1 MSDARARLAA
11 AMGVAPAWRD
21 IEGREHVTGPDTQA
35 ALLAAMGVGAGEEA
49 DALAQGAPPPE
60 IVARA
65 GAMVEIAAQGD
76 WRLMRE
82 DGAVAEGRADGALR
96 LVAPMGVHRLRVA
109 GVERLLIAAPDH
121 APSVA
126 QVAGRGRV
134 WGAMSAL
141 YALHGA
147 DSLGLGDYADL
158 GAAASALAGLGADFI
173 GVNPVHARGAAHGG
187 ISPYSPSS
195 RIALEPGWIAPRAA
209 PGFAACAAAQALLAE
224 AAPGVSAARAGDFA
238 RHRARDAAA
247 APALRALY
255 EAFDDADGAFAAWR
269 AGLGPTL
276 GAALEDFALFEA
288 LSLRLG
294 EDWRAWPRGYAT
306 PDAPAA
312 RALARAH
319 PDEPRYHLWLQWL
332 ADRQLAAAQAR
343 ARGAGMALGLYL
355 DLAVGVRP
363 DGADVWANPQAFARG
378 VSLGAPPDRLAPG
391 GQVWALAPFSP
402 QGLRA
407 AAYAPFVAALRAA
420 MRHAGLLRIDHVLG
434 FARAYWA
441 PESGAPGGYVAYPLE
456 ALLAITRIEAAR
468 AGCVV
473 VGEDLGTVPEGFRR
487 RLADSG
493 LYGCSVMQFERSGG
507 AFTPP
512 RRYPAMA
519 IASFGTHDTPTFRGW
534 LRGRDID
541 WRKKIG
547 DYDATAAAQAREGRA
562 AEAEAFARLLRG
574 EGLAAGGEGLAAE
587 GEGLAA
593 GGEGPS
599 ADGDG
604 LAAGGEDALC
614 DAAHRLLAGAPC
626 ALVALSLDDALGVVE
641 QPNLPGTVDQHPN
654 WRRRL
659 PVAVEALATDPDL
672 RRLAAILSEARPKGN
687 AMSVKTVATQ
697 PIEGQKPGTSGLR
710 AKTAVFMRPN
720 YLENYIQATFDALGG
735 VAGKTLALG
744 GDGRYFAAEASQIIL
759 KMAAANGAARVIVG
773 RGGLLSTPA
782 ASALIRKRK
791 TDGGLILSASHNPG
805 GPDGDFGVKYNIA
818 AGGPAPEAITEAIH
832 ARTLSIT
839 QYRILDAP
847 DIDLG
852 ADGETALGAMAVE
865 VIDPVSDYAA
875 LMRTLFDFD
884 AIRALFASGFTM
896 RFDAMHAVTGPYA
909 TALFAELGAGPE
921 TVMNGVPS
929 PDFGGGHPDPNPVW
943 AKPLIELMMGDG
955 APDFGAA
962 SDGDG
967 DRNMIVGRGCY
978 VSPSD
983 SLAVLA
989 ANAHLAPGYAQGV
1002 KGVARSMPTSRAADR
1017 VALKLGVKAYE
1028 TPTGWKFFG
1037 TLLDAGLA
1045 SLCGEESAGTGSDHV
1060 REKDGLWAVLLWLN
1074 ILAVR
1079 KQSVAQIMA
1088 AHWAEYGRDYYT
1100 RHDYEAVDKAAAE
1113 GLMDALRARLATLPG
1128 EKIAGLTV
1136 SAADDFSYTDPV
1148 DGATASRQGIRIF
1161 FAEDARA
1168 VFRLSGTGTEG
1179 ATLRVYLERY
1189 EPDPAR
1195 HGLNPAQALAG
1206 VIAAA
1211 DALADIKGRTGR
1223 AAPDVTT

>member
-1 MSDARARLAA
+1 MSDPRSDAATDARSEPRARLAA
-11 AMGVAPAWRD
+11 AMGIAPRWRD

-35 ALLAAMGVGAGEEA
+35 ALLAAMGVGPGEEA
-49 DALAQGAPPPE
+49 DALAQGVAAPE

-65 GAMVEIAAQGD
+65 GAPVEIAAEGP
-76 WRLMRE
+76 WRFERE
-82 DGAVAEGRADGALR
+82 DGVVEEGRAGGALR
-96 LVAPMGVHRLRVA
+96 LTPPMGVHRLH
-109 GVERLLIAAPDH
+109 VEGAARLLIAAPDR
-121 APSVA
+121 APGVA

-134 WGAMSAL
+134 WGAMTAL
-141 YALHGA
+141 YALHSA
-147 DSLGLGDYADL
+147 ESLGLGDYADL
-158 GAAASALAGLGADFI
+158 GAAAEALAGMGADFI
-173 GVNPVHARGAAHGG
+173 GVNPVHARGAAHDGV
-187 ISPYSPSS
+187 SPYSPSS
-195 RIALEPGWIAPRAA
+195 RIALEPGWIAPREAQ
-209 PGFAACAAAQALLAE
+209 GFHACPQAQALLAE
-224 AAPGVSAARAGDFA
+224 AAPGIAAARAGPFA

-247 APALRALY
+247 APVLRALFA
-255 EAFDDADGAFAAWR
+255 AFDDADGAFAAWR

-276 GAALEDFALFEA
+276 GAALEGFALFEA

-294 EDWRAWPRGYAT
+294 ADWRLWPPGHET
-306 PDAPAA
+306 PDAPGA
-312 RALARAH
+312 RALARDH

-332 ADRQLAAAQAR
+332 ADRQLHAAQAR
-343 ARGAGMALGLYL
+343 ATAAGMAVGLYL

-363 DGADVWANPQAFARG
+363 DGADVWANPAGFARG

-407 AAYAPFVAALRAA
+407 TAYAPFVAALRAA
-420 MRHAGLLRIDHVLG
+420 MRPAGVVRIDHVLG

-441 PESGAPGGYVAYPLE
+441 PENGAPGGYVAFPLE

-468 AGCVV
+468 SGCVV
-473 VGEDLGTVPEGFRR
+473 VGEDLGTVPDGFRQ
-487 RLADSG
+487 RLSASG
-493 LYGCSVMQFERSGG
+493 LYRCSVMQFERSGG

-512 RRYPAMA
+512 RRYPADA

-541 WRKKIG
+541 WREKIG
-547 DYDATAAAQAREGRA
+547 DYDAGAAAQARAARA
-562 AEAEAFARLLRG
+562 AETAAFARLLRG
-574 EGLAAGGEGLAAE
+574 EGAAAA
-587 GEGLAA
+587 
-593 GGEGPS
+593 
-599 ADGDG
+599 D
-604 LAAGGEDALC
+604 EDALC
-614 DAAHRLLAGAPC
+614 GAAHRLLAGAPC
-626 ALVALSLDDALGVVE
+626 ALVALGLDDALGVVE
-641 QPNLPGTVDQHPN
+641 QPNLPGTIDQHPN

-659 PVAVEALATDPDL
+659 PVAVEALATDPGL
-672 RRLAAILSEARPKGN
+672 SRLAAILSDARPKGN
-687 AMSVKTVATQ
+687 AMSVKIVATESI
-697 PIEGQKPGTSGLR
+697 PGQKPGTSGLR

-720 YLENYIQATFDALGG
+720 YLENYVQATFDGIGG

-744 GDGRYFAAEASQIIL
+744 GDGRFFGAEATQIIL

-782 ASALIRKRK
+782 ASALIRKRR

-818 AGGPAPEAITEAIH
+818 AGGPAPEAITGAIH
-832 ARTLSIT
+832 DRTLSIT

-847 DIDLG
+847 DIDLD
-852 ADGETALGAMAVE
+852 AKGETALGAMVVE
-865 VIDPVSDYAA
+865 VIDPVADYAA

-909 TALFAELGAGPE
+909 TALFAELGAAPD
-921 TVMNGVPS
+921 TVLNGVPS

-943 AKPLIELMMGDG
+943 ARPLIDLMMGPD

-1017 VALKLGVKAYE
+1017 VARKLGVKAYE

-1045 SLCGEESAGTGSDHV
+1045 TLCGEESAGTGSNHV

-1088 AHWAEYGRDYYT
+1088 EHWADYGRDYYT

-1113 GLMDALRARLATLPG
+1113 GLMDALRARLPGLPG
-1128 EKIAGLTV
+1128 EKVAGLTV
-1136 SAADDFSYTDPV
+1136 SAADDFAYTDPV
-1148 DGATASRQGIRIF
+1148 DGATAARQGVRIQ
-1161 FAEDARA
+1161 FAGDARA

-1179 ATLRVYLERY
+1179 ATLRVYLERF

-1195 HGLNPAQALAG
+1195 HGQTPAEALAG

-1211 DALADIKGRTGR
+1211 EALADIKGRLGR
-1223 AAPDVTT
+1223 DAPDVTT